1 MLTLLLL
8 LFNTVV
14 VAEVFRFNLQNFEV
28 KEPME
33 CFCFYDGNVVML

>member
-14 VAEVFRFNLQNFEV
+14 VVEVFNLQNFED